1 MKRIAIFASGSG
13 SNAENIIRY
22 FSDNKNVK
30 VVLLLSNNPDAF
42 AIERAQKHSIPTF
55 LFTKEELNNTLK
67 VDLILKEYNASIIVL
82 AGFLLK
88 IPEYMIRKYSNA
100 IVNIHPSLLP
110 KYGGVNMYG
119 MHVHNAVVAN
129 RELKTGITIHYVNK
143 DYDKGA
149 IIFQI
154 SCDLDANE
162 SPESVK
168 RKVQALEA
176 IHYPKV
182 IDSIL

>member
-1 MKRIAIFASGSG
+1 
-13 SNAENIIRY
+13 
-22 FSDNKNVK
+22 
-30 VVLLLSNNPDAF
+30 
-42 AIERAQKHSIPTF
+42 
-55 LFTKEELNNTLK
+55 
-67 VDLILKEYNASIIVL
+67 
-82 AGFLLK
+82 
-88 IPEYMIRKYSNA
+88 
-100 IVNIHPSLLP
+100 
-110 KYGGVNMYG
+110 MYG

-129 RELKTGITIHYVNK
+129 RELKNGITIHYVNK

-168 RKVQALEA
+168 RKVQELEA